1 MSVSRRWTVADLEEI
16 EPKEGERYEVI
27 GGELYIAK
35 QPSWEH
41 QAVCTTLGGLLESW
55 SYDTGL
61 GTVSTAPGVIF
72 SVEDGVA
79 PDLAWVSWERFRAG
93 RDRAGHVTIAP
104 ELMVEVLSPGSANV
118 RRDREIKMALYTRE
132 DVLEYWIVDWQ
143 RRTVD
148 VFRRDG
154 AALAY
159 FRTLTGDDDLETPLI
174 PGFSVP
180 LSRTWPK
187 TL

>member
-16 EPKEGERYEVI
+16 EPVEGERYEVI
-27 GGELYIAK
+27 GGELYVVK

-41 QAVCTTLGGLLESW
+41 NNICVRLGGLLVQW
-55 SYDTGL
+55 SDDSGL

-93 RDRAGHVTIAP
+93 RDRAGHITVAP
-104 ELMVEVLSPGSANV
+104 ELMVEVLSPGPANV

-132 DVLEYWIVDWQ
+132 GVDEYWIVDWQ

-148 VFRRDG
+148 IFRRDG
-154 AALAY
+154 ETLA
-159 FRTLTGDDDLETPLI
+159 FVQTLAEDAVLETPLL
-174 PGFSVP
+174 PGFRAP
-180 LSRTWPK
+180 LSRLWPP